1 MTLKKDLTNWGS
13 ELGHCL
19 LGMQNVDASPSA
31 ESPDAMA
38 GEGACADSWTDCCEY
53 KVLPALCVAV

>member
-13 ELGHCL
+13 DLGHCL

-31 ESPDAMA
+31 ESPVAMA
-38 GEGACADSWTDCCEY
+38 GEGACADSWTDCCE
-53 KVLPALCVAV
+53 